1 MIKSFIFLLKYKI
14 LKDPINLS
22 YHPQEFFQLNKNTQR
37 KVLDQY
43 FLKLEKTFPIDTYFN
58 TKEARYY
65 QDNEEVSFYHCY
77 YFDKLAIELN
87 PNNISLIDKFKL
99 DQEKLDYLVSYYL
112 TIVQEDN
119 LSFNIENLLIY
130 PEKLPLVLSQNIDFM
145 HYAIEKDFKNIKYLV
160 YNEKCFTQQRALIQL
175 SLVKAREINAPL
187 DIFLKKDH
195 TLSKELKN
203 NFDFILYLIENNIC
217 YIEYLTEEILNQTTP
232 TSKDLLTKTIITSL
246 KKNPESLKIVEKNF
260 AIATELNENL
270 EFIEYLISDNIQ
282 NISYINWQHLPDKA
296 RNDMINYLTKK
307 LEENHQT
314 IDIMKYPFYH
324 FFFEN
329 YAFMNYLIQSDFRWI
344 AVNQVNEKE
353 NQDKL
358 IDLSLKKMKQTNYK
372 FKLEDFL
379 EDGKHMNSHLVE
391 NKKMLGYFFQ
401 NQVPIVWYINFFQ
414 LNHPKNVVENILF
427 FIEKKDYEFHNEEF
441 LVNGKYPIPLSNS
454 YRFMR
459 FCIDKNFNNLAYI
472 DLSMLDKRELKR
484 IINYAFRMVYY
495 IRGNNKKLNF
505 DFEGYFQNS
514 DIIHD
519 QYFQECL
526 KSL

>member
-22 YHPQEFFQLNKNTQR
+22 CHPKEFFQLSKNTQR
-37 KVLDQY
+37 KVLDKY
-43 FLKLEKTFPIDTYFN
+43 FTKLDKTFPVDNYFN
-58 TKEARYY
+58 TKESRYY
-65 QDNEEVSFYHCY
+65 QNNEEVSFYNCY
-77 YFDKLAIELN
+77 YFDKLVIELN

-99 DQEKLDYLVSYYL
+99 SQEKIDYLISYYL
-112 TIVQEDN
+112 NIIQENNN
-119 LSFNIENLLIY
+119 LFHIENLLIY
-130 PEKLPLVLSQNIDFM
+130 PEKLPLALSQNIDFM
-145 HYAIEKDFKNIKYLV
+145 HYAIANDFKNVKYLV
-160 YNEKCFTQQRALIQL
+160 YNEKCSSKQRELIQL
-175 SLVKAREINAPL
+175 SLVKARKTNAPL
-187 DIFLKKDH
+187 EVFLKKDH
-195 TLSKELKN
+195 TLSQELKN

-232 TSKDLLTKTIITSL
+232 TSKNLLTKTIIASL
-246 KKNPESLKIVEKNF
+246 KKDPKSLEKVEKNF
-260 AIATELNENL
+260 AIAEHLNENID
-270 EFIEYLISDNIQ
+270 FIEYLISDKIS
-282 NISYINWQHLPDKA
+282 NISYINWQHLSDKT
-296 RNDMINYLTKK
+296 RNDIINYLTKR
-307 LEENHQT
+307 LEKTNQT

-324 FFFEN
+324 LFFEN
-329 YAFMNYLIQSDFRWI
+329 YLFMNYLIEIDFRWI
-344 AVNQVNEKE
+344 AVSQVNNKE
-353 NQDKL
+353 EQDRL
-358 IDLSLKKMKQTNYK
+358 IDLSLKQIKEINYK

-379 EDGKHMNSHLVE
+379 ADGKHMNHYLIE

-401 NQVPIVWYINFFQ
+401 NKVPIVWYIDFFQ
-414 LNHPKNVVENILF
+414 LNHVKSVVENILF

-441 LVNGKYPIPLSNS
+441 LINGKYPIPLSNS

-472 DLSMLDKRELKR
+472 DLSMMDKRELKR

-505 DFEGYFQNS
+505 DFEGYFKNS

>member
-14 LKDPINLS
+14 LKDPVNLS
-22 YHPQEFFQLNKNTQR
+22 YHPKEFFQLNKNTQR
-37 KVLDQY
+37 KVLDKY
-43 FLKLEKTFPIDTYFN
+43 FTKLDHSFSIDTYFN
-58 TKEARYY
+58 TKESRYY
-65 QDNEEVSFYHCY
+65 QNNEEISFYNCY

-99 DQEKLDYLVSYYL
+99 EQEKIDYLVSYYL
-112 TIVQEDN
+112 TTREEN
-119 LSFNIENLLIY
+119 NNSFHIENLLIY
-130 PEKLPLVLSQNIDFM
+130 PEKLPLALSQNIDFM
-145 HYAIEKDFKNIKYLV
+145 HYAVDQDFKNIKYLV
-160 YNEKCFTQQRALIQL
+160 YNEKYLSKQRELIQL
-175 SLVKAREINAPL
+175 SLVKARENNASL
-187 DIFLKKDH
+187 EAFLKKDH
-195 TLSKELKN
+195 TLPKELKN

-232 TSKDLLTKTIITSL
+232 TSKNLLTKTIITSL
-246 KKNPESLKIVEKNF
+246 RKNPKALKIVEQNKV
-260 AIATELNENL
+260 IANDLNENID
-270 EFIEYLISDNIQ
+270 FIEYLIEDNIN
-282 NISYINWQHLPDKA
+282 NISYINWHHLPDKS
-296 RNDMINYLTKK
+296 RNNIINYLTKK
-307 LEENHQT
+307 LEENQLT
-314 IDIMKYPFYH
+314 IDIMKYPFH
-324 FFFEN
+324 PIFFEN
-329 YAFMNYLIQSDFRWI
+329 YLFMNYLIQNDFRWI
-344 AVNQVNEKE
+344 AVNQVSSKE
-353 NQDKL
+353 EQDKL
-358 IDLSLKKMKQTNYK
+358 IDLSLKQIKEKNYK

-379 EDGKHMNSHLVE
+379 ADGKHINHYLIE
-391 NKKMLGYFFQ
+391 NKKMLGYFFK
-401 NQVPIVWYINFFQ
+401 NKVPIVQYIDFFQ
-414 LNHPKNVVENILF
+414 LNHTKSVVENILF

-472 DLSMLDKRELKR
+472 DLSMMDKRELKR

>member
-130 PEKLPLVLSQNIDFM
+130 PEKLPLALSQNIDFM
-145 HYAIEKDFKNIKYLV
+145 YYAIEKDFKNIKYLV

-217 YIEYLTEEILNQTTP
+217 YIEYLTEEILNQTI
-232 TSKDLLTKTIITSL
+232 IIT
-246 KKNPESLKIVEKNF
+246 
-260 AIATELNENL
+260 TT
-270 EFIEYLISDNIQ
+270 
-282 NISYINWQHLPDKA
+282 YIH
-296 RNDMINYLTKK
+296 R
-307 LEENHQT
+307 
-314 IDIMKYPFYH
+314 
-324 FFFEN
+324 
-329 YAFMNYLIQSDFRWI
+329 
-344 AVNQVNEKE
+344 
-353 NQDKL
+353 
-358 IDLSLKKMKQTNYK
+358 
-372 FKLEDFL
+372 
-379 EDGKHMNSHLVE
+379 
-391 NKKMLGYFFQ
+391 
-401 NQVPIVWYINFFQ
+401 
-414 LNHPKNVVENILF
+414 
-427 FIEKKDYEFHNEEF
+427 
-441 LVNGKYPIPLSNS
+441 
-454 YRFMR
+454 
-459 FCIDKNFNNLAYI
+459 
-472 DLSMLDKRELKR
+472 
-484 IINYAFRMVYY
+484 
-495 IRGNNKKLNF
+495 
-505 DFEGYFQNS
+505 
-514 DIIHD
+514 
-519 QYFQECL
+519 
-526 KSL
+526 